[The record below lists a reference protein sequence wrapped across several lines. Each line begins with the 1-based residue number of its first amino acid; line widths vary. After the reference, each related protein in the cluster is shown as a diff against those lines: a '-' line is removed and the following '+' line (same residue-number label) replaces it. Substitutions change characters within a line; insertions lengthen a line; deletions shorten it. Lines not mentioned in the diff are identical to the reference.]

1 MTLDEKT
8 LIKFVR
14 QTLGVEDVT
23 TNTELF
29 STGLL
34 DSVSMVNL
42 IAFMEQSSGIVVR
55 PEDVTLE
62 NFDTPERILRFTQA
76 TV

>member
-1 MTLDEKT
+1 MKLDDKT
-8 LIKFVR
+8 LIRFVGE
-14 QTLGVEDVT
+14 TLGVEDVT
-23 TNTELF
+23 TSTELF

>member
-1 MTLDEKT
+1 MTLDDKT
-8 LIKFVR
+8 LIRFVR
-14 QTLGVEDVT
+14 ETLGVEDVT